1 MKKISLFAALL
12 AATLVSFSAC
22 QSKDDPKPKP
32 DPKPDPAPDDVFVS
46 PITIDGNFA
55 DWDALDASKVVVATT
70 QEGAKFDALKTVKV
84 YADKLYI
91 NVYFEFDGD
100 QIVDRSWVPFHIYLD
115 VDNKT
120 TTGGYGDEFTDA
132 SVDFMLETA
141 IFSEGAFNNYNPSLW
156 KWWGG
161 VNESG
166 WLWSDPSSD
175 HDESDFWGALIGEG
189 QAAIGNGN
197 GSGNKYEIQILR
209 EMMTGA
215 VFADTFGIGFD
226 IQQDWSSCGI
236 LPNAPM
242 TDENPNGLAALL
254 KVTIDK

>member
-32 DPKPDPAPDDVFVS
+32 DPKPDPTPDDVFVS

-55 DWDALDASKVVVATT
+55 DWDALDASKVAVATT
-70 QEGAKFDALKTVKV
+70 QEGAKFDALKSVKV
-84 YADKLYI
+84 YADQLYI
-91 NVYFEFDGD
+91 NILIEFDGD
-100 QIVDRSWVPFHIYLD
+100 QIVDRSWVPFHVYLD
-115 VDNKT
+115 ADNKT

-141 IFSEGAFNNYNPSLW
+141 IFSEGNFNNYNPSFW

-166 WLWSDPSSD
+166 WLWSEPGD

-197 GSGNKYEIQILR
+197 GSGNKYEIQLMR

-242 TDENPNGLAALL
+242 TDENPNGLAPML